1 MDEQK
6 SVVMQGGGDNSVMMS
21 ANNSMQGSNVMQGSN
36 AMQGS
41 NSMMMAAQA
50 APKPADLPAEGDFPD
65 LSGAVTWLNS
75 PPLTPAALKGKV
87 VLIDFWTYSCINCLR
102 TIPYVRAWAE
112 KYKDQGLVVIG
123 VHAPEF
129 ASRRTSIT
137 SRRRSP
143 T

>member
-1 MDEQK
+1 
-6 SVVMQGGGDNSVMMS
+6 MQGGGDNSVMMS

-87 VLIDFWTYSCINCLR
+87 VL
-102 TIPYVRAWAE
+102 TISGPIPASTACAPFLMSAPGGEV
-112 KYKDQGLVVIG
+112 QGPG
-123 VHAPEF
+123 PGG
-129 ASRRTSIT
+129 
-137 SRRRSP
+137 
-143 T
+143 